1 MKIVK
6 KNVYYCGFC
15 KKKGLSA
22 GHMYKHEKHCTANL
36 DRQCD
41 FCDRLTKDVIN
52 DFWNSPGHTLEKIE
66 GDFSLVGKIQQ
77 IKIGGSWK
85 DSKGENHD
93 SRISLKEIETLKGY
107 FDCPICL
114 LTFLR
119 INKLNAFDWN
129 WKKEALEEL
138 QDKYNDGEDNIYP
151 IEDRNIY
158 PENNLDTNGEIIV
171 PF

>member
-22 GHMYKHEKHCTANL
+22 SHMYKHEKHCTANL

-52 DFWNSPGHTLEKIE
+52 LFWNSPGHTLEKIE
-66 GDFSLVGKIQQ
+66 GDFSLIGKIQQ
-77 IKIGGSWK
+77 IKITGRYLSK
-85 DSKGENHD
+85 DGNNR
-93 SRISLKEIETLKGY
+93 SRLTYKEIETLKGY
-107 FDCPICL
+107 FNCPICL
-114 LTFLR
+114 LSFLR
-119 INKLNAFDWN
+119 INKLNAFQWN

-138 QDKYNDGEDNIYP
+138 HNKYNDED
-151 IEDRNIY
+151 
-158 PENNLDTNGEIIV
+158 ENGYTV